1 MKLIELQLEI
11 MLYSDDSLEPSMIPN
26 YWTWGDRLIE
36 EELIAIERS
45 DIIFTSSNLENI
57 VFYILDIFRS
67 R

>member
-1 MKLIELQLEI
+1 MKLIELQLEM

-36 EELIAIERS
+36 EELIAIEIS